1 MMDYTS
7 VVLEVSY
14 HFKRLHESDST
25 NHYWRYEVKIK
36 KVKYGERIKHSKRE
50 MDERI
55 TLEKIHQLNNQFN
68 LTLIGLLL
76 VVDV

>member
-7 VVLEVSY
+7 VALEVSY
-14 HFKRLHESDST
+14 HFECLHESDST
-25 NHYWRYEVKIK
+25 NNYWRYEVKIK
-36 KVKYGERIKHSKRE
+36 KVKNGDRNKHIKRE

-55 TLEKIHQLNNQFN
+55 TLEKIHQLNNQFK

-76 VVDV
+76 VDV